1 MANSVTKQGEGATE
15 GNSNVVPLFAD
26 NHHGNAVPPLSDE
39 EILRLRTFMRE
50 FAIIRATCPMALRA
64 LSDR

>member
-1 MANSVTKQGEGATE
+1 MATSVTKQEQGATE
-15 GNSNVVPLFAD
+15 GNNVVPLFAD
-26 NHHGNAVPPLSDE
+26 AHHGNAVPPLSDE